1 MEENKTNMEDLNAEK
16 ASKTELLNELD
27 KLMFNTTDL
36 KETVVEAK
44 TEVQNTVEK
53 EEVKTVEVK
62 EEPKVQETIKTPEKK
77 VEEKQELQR
86 NSRVSY
92 FWGKL
97 LDLYGWN
104 YLKYVLTFAT
114 ATLGAP
120 WGKCFKLKYELGH
133 MVLGG
138 NKLRF
143 DADGSE
149 LFVEQFK
156 WNFLTGITLG
166 IYGLWVPIKKKKWI
180 VSHIGF
186 EDEKVDPNK
195 SYFTGTMLRLLGI
208 NLLCILITL
217 ISLGLLFPLAEC
229 IKLRW
234 LAKNTVINGHRV
246 IFEGKALKLYSK
258 YIKWILLIIITLG
271 IYGFWVPLRKLE
283 WKVENTTLLG

>member
-1 MEENKTNMEDLNAEK
+1 MEENKTNMTDLDAEK
-16 ASKTELLNELD
+16 AKKTELLNELD
-27 KLMFNTTDL
+27 KLMFNTTEEENV
-36 KETVVEAK
+36 ETK
-44 TEVQNTVEK
+44 VQNTVE
-53 EEVKTVEVK
+53 EVVETKTVEVK
-62 EEPKVQETIKTPEKK
+62 EETKVQETSKGPEKK
-77 VEEKQELQR
+77 AESVEQN
-86 NSRVSY
+86 NSRISY

-120 WGKCFKLKYELGH
+120 WGKCLQLKYELGH
-133 MVLGG
+133 TVLGG
-138 NKLRF
+138 KKLRF

-156 WNFLTGITLG
+156 WNFLTGITFG

-186 EDEKVDPNK
+186 EDEKIDPSK

-208 NLLCILITL
+208 NLLCLLVILI
-217 ISLGLLFPLAEC
+217 SFGLLFPVAEC

-246 IFEGKALKLYSK
+246 IFEGKALKLYGK
-258 YIKWILLIIITLG
+258 YIKWALLMVVTFG

-283 WKVENTTLLG
+283 WEVENTALLN